1 MLMSYVYRRT
11 LAVVLKLC
19 TKWALLVG
27 NVCSITKTC
36 LKYSL
41 FIVKAVL
48 EKDKEKV
55 VKESVTLKAS
65 VTTLTA
71 KVETLN
77 KNIAQQKE
85 TEKELQVQ

>member
-1 MLMSYVYRRT
+1 MFS
-11 LAVVLKLC
+11 
-19 TKWALLVG
+19 
-27 NVCSITKTC
+27 
-36 LKYSL
+36 
-41 FIVKAVL
+41 IVKAVL
-48 EKDKEKV
+48 QKDKEKA

-85 TEKELQVQ
+85 TEKELQVSKTVIRAAP

>member
-1 MLMSYVYRRT
+1 MFS
-11 LAVVLKLC
+11 
-19 TKWALLVG
+19 
-27 NVCSITKTC
+27 
-36 LKYSL
+36 
-41 FIVKAVL
+41 IVKAVL
-48 EKDKEKV
+48 QKDKEKV

-85 TEKELQVQ
+85 TEKELQVSKTVILAAP

>member
-1 MLMSYVYRRT
+1 MQQLR
-11 LAVVLKLC
+11 LPLNI
-19 TKWALLVG
+19 LL
-27 NVCSITKTC
+27 
-36 LKYSL
+36 
-41 FIVKAVL
+41 IVKAVL

-85 TEKELQVQ
+85 TEKELQVSKALISAAA

>member
-1 MLMSYVYRRT
+1 MI
-11 LAVVLKLC
+11 LAQNWPK
-19 TKWALLVG
+19 TAKSSWH
-27 NVCSITKTC
+27 CS
-36 LKYSL
+36 LKYSS

-48 EKDKEKV
+48 EKDKEKA